1 MTIRLTDTNKI
12 YLDSENT
19 ILNGEKQI
27 TALVHQYDEKGNLTE
42 IILKKYG
49 IIYKQK
55 NKMLFPFN
63 FLFYF
68 DNNYYFCYFI

>member
-49 IIYKQK
+49 IIYKPK
-55 NKMLFPFN
+55 NKIIFPFN
-63 FLFYF
+63 FFFYF